1 MIIFAAGGD
10 DLAMFVDPRD
20 EHGDLDEA
28 ADFFKMAL
36 TTKIRS

>member
-1 MIIFAAGGD
+1 MITIAAGGD
-10 DLAMFVDPRD
+10 DLAMFVDLRY

-36 TTKIRS
+36 TPKIRS

>member
-10 DLAMFVDPRD
+10 DLAMFVDLRD

-36 TTKIRS
+36 TPKIRS

>member
-10 DLAMFVDPRD
+10 DLAMFVDLRY
-20 EHGDLDEA
+20 EHGDLDE

-36 TTKIRS
+36 TPKTRS